1 MKKRN
6 NRISDNTIR
15 RFPRYLRCLD
25 ELEAK
30 GYNHI
35 SSSMIGAY
43 LHVTPSQVRQ
53 DFSQFGSYGQ
63 QGYGYDISIL
73 RRSIK
78 EIIGIDMQHNMIII
92 GVGSLG
98 HALIE
103 HLPLNANSYHM
114 LAGFD
119 IDLARIGTYVA
130 GVPIY
135 DENTLEA
142 YITEHRPDI
151 CILTVPASAAMDYAK
166 RLTDSGVKVIWNFT
180 GLDINT
186 TWANATIENVNLMDS
201 LFALTYYG
209 FPNEST

>member
-1 MKKRN
+1 MKKRIHK
-6 NRISDNTIR
+6 ISDNAIR

-25 ELEAK
+25 EFEAN
-30 GYNHI
+30 GYNHV
-35 SSSMIGAY
+35 SSAQIGEH

-63 QGYGYDISIL
+63 QGYGYDISFL

-78 EIIGIDMQHNMIII
+78 EIIGINMQHSIII
-92 GVGSLG
+92 IVVGSLG

-103 HLPLNANSYHM
+103 HLPLTANSYHM

-119 IDLARIGTYVA
+119 IDVTRIGTYVA

-166 RLTDSGVKVIWNFT
+166 RLTDSGVKAIWNFT

-186 TWANATIENVNLMDS
+186 TWANATIENVNLMDG